1 MSYSDNLFWDAD
13 MTQLDYDVN
22 RKYVIERVLNRGTL
36 EDLKTAFDYY
46 GRQVIIEV
54 ALQLRSLEPKALSF
68 ISCVSSIPREKFR
81 CFTAKQSSRAP
92 WIY

>member
-1 MSYSDNLFWDAD
+1 

-36 EDLKTAFDYY
+36 DDIKTAFGYY
-46 GRQVIIEV
+46 GRQGVIDV

-68 ISCVSSIPREKFR
+68 ISCISSIPRERFR
-81 CFTAKQSSRAP
+81 CYTSKRSMRAP